1 MADYTHLPYD
11 KTSAYGQLIQGVMSP
26 LTAAVQ
32 RLIDLVATM
41 DTMKETGQVGEYMR
55 SKFGF
60 PDVATTQAAYD
71 ELNSLLSKVSTDAQV
86 DHVYAAITQAF
97 HKFT

>member
-26 LTAAVQ
+26 LSASVQ
-32 RLIDLVATM
+32 RLIDLVGTM
-41 DTMKETGQVGEYMR
+41 DTMKESGVVGEYMR

-60 PDVATTQAAYD
+60 PDVATMQAAYD
-71 ELNSLLSKVSTDAQV
+71 ELTSLLGKVATDATV